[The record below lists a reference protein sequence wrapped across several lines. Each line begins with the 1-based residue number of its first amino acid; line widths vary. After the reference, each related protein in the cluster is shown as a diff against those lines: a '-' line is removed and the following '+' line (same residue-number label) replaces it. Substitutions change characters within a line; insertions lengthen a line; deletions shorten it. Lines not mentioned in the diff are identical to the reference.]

1 MLRPASNSGRIAS
14 AKPASTR
21 IRSTQFSF
29 LGLMSSTSI
38 SPSRVAIALLCAG
51 ALAFAC
57 GPRTHS
63 EAASTASLATA
74 APVVQQ
80 GTPHAHNDAVPL
92 ASRLEVKVERNTVQF
107 ALHVTNQSRK
117 HLELTFPNG
126 QTHEFV
132 VVDSVGRE
140 IWRWSTTRLFTQAVQ
155 NKLLSSGETYRVGEQ
170 WQHPLPHAR
179 YTVIASLNSTN
190 FPVQERAEFVM
201 P

>member
-1 MLRPASNSGRIAS
+1 M
-14 AKPASTR
+14 
-21 IRSTQFSF
+21 
-29 LGLMSSTSI
+29 STSSL

-80 GTPHAHNDAVPL
+80 GTSHAHNDAAPM
-92 ASRLEVKVERNTVQF
+92 AARLEVKVEQQSVRF
-107 ALHVTNQSRK
+107 ALQVTNETHK
-117 HLELTFPNG
+117 HVELAFPNG

-132 VVDSVGRE
+132 VVDSAGRE
-140 IWRWSTTRLFTQAVQ
+140 RWRWSASRLFTQALQ
-155 NKLLSSGETYRVGEQ
+155 NKLLGSGETMRVGEQ
-170 WQHPLPHAR
+170 WPQPLPHGK
-179 YTVIASLNSTN
+179 YTVIATLNSTN
-190 FPVQERAEFVM
+190 YPVQERADFVI

>member
-1 MLRPASNSGRIAS
+1 
-14 AKPASTR
+14 
-21 IRSTQFSF
+21 
-29 LGLMSSTSI
+29 MSSTSL

-80 GTPHAHNDAVPL
+80 GTPHAHNDGAPL
-92 ASRLEVKVERNTVQF
+92 ASNLDVKPERDGIRF
-107 ALHVTNQSRK
+107 ALRVTNETKK
-117 HLELTFPNG
+117 HVELSFPNG

-132 VVDSVGRE
+132 VVDSIGRE
-140 IWRWSTTRLFTQAVQ
+140 IWRWSSTRLFTQAVQ
-155 NKLLSSGETYRVGEQ
+155 NKLLSSGESMRVSEQ
-170 WQHPLPHAR
+170 WSHPSQHGK
-179 YTVIASLNSTN
+179 YTVIATLNSTN
-190 FPVQERAEFVM
+190 FPVQQRADFLI

>member
-1 MLRPASNSGRIAS
+1 MVGGSLRP
-14 AKPASTR
+14 TR
-21 IRSTQFSF
+21 RLRPTPLTVFPD
-29 LGLMSSTSI
+29 LGFMSSPTL
-38 SPSRVAIALLCAG
+38 SPSRVAIAILCAG

-74 APVVQQ
+74 APVLQQ
-80 GTPHAHNDAVPL
+80 GTAHSHSEGSTL
-92 ASRLEVKVERNTVQF
+92 ASNLDVKLERDGVRF
-107 ALHVTNQSRK
+107 ALRVTNETKK

-155 NKLLSSGETYRVGEQ
+155 NKLLGGGETMRLSEQ
-170 WQHPLPHAR
+170 WPHPAQHGK

-190 FPVQERAEFVM
+190 YPVQERSDFVI

>member
-1 MLRPASNSGRIAS
+1 
-14 AKPASTR
+14 
-21 IRSTQFSF
+21 
-29 LGLMSSTSI
+29 MSSSSL

-63 EAASTASLATA
+63 EAASTASLTTA

-80 GTPHAHNDAVPL
+80 GTTHSHSEGAAL
-92 ASRLEVKVERNTVQF
+92 ASRLDVKVERQEVQF

-117 HLELTFPNG
+117 HVELAFPNG

-132 VVDSVGRE
+132 VVDSAGRE
-140 IWRWSTTRLFTQAVQ
+140 VWRWSTARLFTQALQ
-155 NKLLSSGETYRVGEQ
+155 NKLLSGGQTMSVGERWSHQ
-170 WQHPLPHAR
+170 LGR
-179 YTVIASLNSTN
+179 GKYTVIATLNSNN
-190 FPVQERAEFVM
+190 FPIQERADFFV

>member
-1 MLRPASNSGRIAS
+1 
-14 AKPASTR
+14 
-21 IRSTQFSF
+21 
-29 LGLMSSTSI
+29 MSSSSL

-63 EAASTASLATA
+63 EAASTASLTTA

-80 GTPHAHNDAVPL
+80 GTTHSHSDGAAL
-92 ASRLEVKVERNTVQF
+92 ASQLDVKLDRHDVLF
-107 ALHVTNQSRK
+107 ALHVTNQGRK
-117 HLELTFPNG
+117 HVEVAFPNG

-140 IWRWSTTRLFTQAVQ
+140 VWRWSASRLFTQALQ
-155 NKLLSSGETYRVGEQ
+155 NKLLGGGETMSVGER
-170 WQHPLPHAR
+170 WPHPQAR
-179 YTVIASLNSTN
+179 GKYTVIATLNSSN
-190 FPVQERAEFVM
+190 FPIQERADFVV

>member
-1 MLRPASNSGRIAS
+1 M
-14 AKPASTR
+14 STR
-21 IRSTQFSF
+21 S
-29 LGLMSSTSI
+29 L

-74 APVVQQ
+74 VPVMQQ
-80 GTPHAHNDAVPL
+80 GAAHAHNDGAAL
-92 ASRLEVKVERNTVQF
+92 ASRLDIKVEQHAVQF

-117 HLELTFPNG
+117 HLELAFPNG

-140 IWRWSTTRLFTQAVQ
+140 RWRWSSSRLFTQALQ
-155 NKLLSSGETYRVGEQ
+155 NKLLGSGETMRVDEQ
-170 WQHPLPHAR
+170 WQQPLPHGK
-179 YTVIASLNSTN
+179 YTVIATLNSTN
-190 FPVQERAEFVM
+190 FPVQERADFVI

>member
-1 MLRPASNSGRIAS
+1 
-14 AKPASTR
+14 
-21 IRSTQFSF
+21 
-29 LGLMSSTSI
+29 MSSTSI

-63 EAASTASLATA
+63 EAATSSSSLAA
-74 APVVQQ
+74 AGPVVQQ
-80 GTPHAHNDAVPL
+80 GTTHGHNDSSPL
-92 ASRLEVKVERNTVQF
+92 IARLDVKVQQAAVQF

-117 HLELTFPNG
+117 HIELTFPNG

-140 IWRWSTTRLFTQAVQ
+140 VWRWSVSRLFTQAVQ
-155 NKLLSSGETYRVGEQ
+155 NKLLSSGETMRVGEQ
-170 WQHPLPHAR
+170 WQHPLPRGR
-179 YTVIASLNSTN
+179 YSVIATLNSTN
-190 FPVQERAEFVM
+190 FPVQERGEFVI

>member
-1 MLRPASNSGRIAS
+1 
-14 AKPASTR
+14 
-21 IRSTQFSF
+21 
-29 LGLMSSTSI
+29 MSSTSL
-38 SPSRVAIALLCAG
+38 SPSRVAIALSCAG

-80 GTPHAHNDAVPL
+80 GSPHTHSEGAAL
-92 ASRLEVKVERNTVQF
+92 ASNLEVKLERDGVRF
-107 ALHVTNQSRK
+107 ALRVTNETKK
-117 HLELTFPNG
+117 HVELTFPNG

-140 IWRWSTTRLFTQAVQ
+140 VWRWSSTRLFTQSVQ
-155 NKLLSSGETYRVGEQ
+155 NKLLSSGESMRVAEQ
-170 WQHPLPHAR
+170 WPHPSQHGK
-179 YTVIASLNSTN
+179 YTVIATLNSTN
-190 FPVQERAEFVM
+190 FPVQQRAEFLI

>member
-1 MLRPASNSGRIAS
+1 M
-14 AKPASTR
+14 
-21 IRSTQFSF
+21 
-29 LGLMSSTSI
+29 STSSL

-80 GTPHAHNDAVPL
+80 GAAHPHNESAPL
-92 ASRLEVKVERNTVQF
+92 ASRLDIKVEQHAVQF
-107 ALHVTNQSRK
+107 ALHVTNEGHK
-117 HLELTFPNG
+117 HVELAFPNG

-132 VVDSVGRE
+132 VVDSAGRE
-140 IWRWSTTRLFTQAVQ
+140 RWRWSASRLFTQALQ
-155 NKLLSSGETYRVGEQ
+155 NKLLGSGETMRVNEQ
-170 WQHPLPHAR
+170 WTTQPLPR
-179 YTVIASLNSTN
+179 GKYTVIATLNSTN
-190 FPVQERAEFVM
+190 FPVQERADFVI

>member
-1 MLRPASNSGRIAS
+1 
-14 AKPASTR
+14 
-21 IRSTQFSF
+21 
-29 LGLMSSTSI
+29 MSSSSL

-63 EAASTASLATA
+63 EAASTASLTTA

-80 GTPHAHNDAVPL
+80 GTTRSHSDGAAL
-92 ASRLEVKVERNTVQF
+92 ASQLDVKFERQEVQF

-117 HLELTFPNG
+117 HVEVAFPNG

-132 VVDSVGRE
+132 VVDSAGRE
-140 IWRWSTTRLFTQAVQ
+140 VWRWSASRLFTQALQ
-155 NKLLSSGETYRVGEQ
+155 NKLLGGGETMSVGERWTRPQ
-170 WQHPLPHAR
+170 TR
-179 YTVIASLNSTN
+179 GKYTVIATLNSSN
-190 FPVQERAEFVM
+190 FPIQQRADFVV

>member
-1 MLRPASNSGRIAS
+1 ML
-14 AKPASTR
+14 
-21 IRSTQFSF
+21 
-29 LGLMSSTSI
+29 
-38 SPSRVAIALLCAG
+38 SPSRVAIAILCAG

-74 APVVQQ
+74 APVIQQ
-80 GTPHAHNDAVPL
+80 GTAHSHNDGATL
-92 ASRLEVKVERNTVQF
+92 AANLDVKIEREGVRF
-107 ALHVTNQSRK
+107 ALRVRNETKK

-140 IWRWSTTRLFTQAVQ
+140 VWRWSATRLFTQAVQ
-155 NKLLSSGETYRVGEQ
+155 NKLLGGGETMRVSEQ
-170 WQHPLPHAR
+170 WAHPVQHGK

-190 FPVQERAEFVM
+190 YPVQERSDFLI